1 MTMQFRPMQLQD
13 LPAVARLEQAICITP
28 WTLGIFRDC
37 VASGYDGW
45 VLVDD
50 DNGEIVGYAM
60 LSVAAGEA
68 HLLNL
73 GIAAHL
79 RRQGLGRRLAQRMI
93 DLARQLGTQVIFLE
107 VRVSNHIAQALYQSM
122 GFTQIGLRKAYY
134 RDLYACED
142 ALVLALRF
150 DLGG

>member
-1 MTMQFRPMQLQD
+1 MSIQFRPMRLED
-13 LPAVARLEQAICITP
+13 LPSVTRLEQDICITP

-45 VLVDD
+45 VVVDD
-50 DNGEIVGYAM
+50 HQQILGYAM

-73 GIAAHL
+73 GIATNA

-93 DLARQLGTQVIFLE
+93 DLAQQLGAQVIFLE
-107 VRVSNHIAQALYQSM
+107 VRVSNHIAQTLYQSM
-122 GFTQIGLRKAYY
+122 GFAQIGVRRGYY

-142 ALVLALRF
+142 ALVLSLPIGEATN
-150 DLGG
+150 